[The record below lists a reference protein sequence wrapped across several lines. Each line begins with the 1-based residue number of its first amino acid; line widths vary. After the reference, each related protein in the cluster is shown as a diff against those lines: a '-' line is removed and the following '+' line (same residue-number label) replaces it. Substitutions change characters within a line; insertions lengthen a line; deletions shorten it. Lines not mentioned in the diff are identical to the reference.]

1 MLVKITSLEI
11 EPKLIFLKLFGRPR
25 DIPAKSRDIPP
36 KKFDFP
42 GFEGRMISNFLA
54 PTRSRGR
61 PLPHWKI
68 SGPKSLGLGSFF
80 LPDDLPL
87 PSPGQFSQV

>member
-1 MLVKITSLEI
+1 MELEH
-11 EPKLIFLKLFGRPR
+11 KLLFLKLFGGPR

-36 KKFDFP
+36 KTFGFS
-42 GFEGRMISNFLA
+42 GFEGRVA

-68 SGPKSLGLGSFF
+68 CGPKSLDLGSF
-80 LPDDLPL
+80 
-87 PSPGQFSQV
+87 